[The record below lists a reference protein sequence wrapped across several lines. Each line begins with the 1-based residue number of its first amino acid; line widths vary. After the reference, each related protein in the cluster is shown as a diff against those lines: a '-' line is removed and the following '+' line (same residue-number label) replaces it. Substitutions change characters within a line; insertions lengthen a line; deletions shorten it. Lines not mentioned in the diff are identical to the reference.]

1 MVLASGM
8 LKDSG
13 KVGKIRK
20 ISLSTCQ
27 LFNLST
33 KKDVAGELPFAKIVV
48 ADPWSAKCS
57 GRITIRLFKRIVDRG
72 QWIVE
77 SG

>member
-1 MVLASGM
+1 M

-48 ADPWSAKCS
+48 AKLA
-57 GRITIRLFKRIVDRG
+57 LLEIVH
-72 QWIVE
+72 
-77 SG
+77 SS